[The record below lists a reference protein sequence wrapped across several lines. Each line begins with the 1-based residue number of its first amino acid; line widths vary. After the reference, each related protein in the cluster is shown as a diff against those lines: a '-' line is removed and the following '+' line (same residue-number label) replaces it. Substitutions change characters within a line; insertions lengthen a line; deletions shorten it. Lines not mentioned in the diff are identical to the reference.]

1 LKESNIIDSLAHS
14 ERPKEAC
21 AYMSPLSLEETPS
34 QDHMKVET
42 NNESIFAYIYI
53 YIHTTQECTSDI
65 SRMCWAMAH
74 ARNRERPVVY
84 ICVSKYSRNSVD
96 DFPFSLLI
104 KTEVIVLVAGS
115 VF

>member
-1 LKESNIIDSLAHS
+1 MALKESNIIDSLAHS

-53 YIHTTQECTSDI
+53 YTHNTGVHIWHISHVLSYGTCT
-65 SRMCWAMAH
+65 
-74 ARNRERPVVY
+74 
-84 ICVSKYSRNSVD
+84 
-96 DFPFSLLI
+96 
-104 KTEVIVLVAGS
+104 
-115 VF
+115 

>member
-1 LKESNIIDSLAHS
+1 MALKESNIIDSLAHS

-53 YIHTTQECTSDI
+53 YIYTQHRS
-65 SRMCWAMAH
+65 AH
-74 ARNRERPVVY
+74 LTYLACVELWHMHVTER
-84 ICVSKYSRNSVD
+84 D
-96 DFPFSLLI
+96 Q
-104 KTEVIVLVAGS
+104 
-115 VF
+115 